1 MRNVWRKAC
10 DSSTGFLILK
20 HYSLKMVRGNSSHY
34 CYTGRT
40 GFLNHEKRLFHS
52 LLNPLLKESSF
63 QKMGQQQH
71 NGTSHHHHCQY
82 HHSVAA
88 PHNITTT
95 GSSNRS
101 CSSATMMMM
110 MNTTQ
115 ASIWMDED
123 YERVPIGSCLNEQT
137 KLQNSYVF
145 KDVYIENLMPR
156 KAKQEETAESIP
168 SHWVMKG
175 SKLLEF
181 KNPWDGFKQPSTGDV
196 FKFQREMA
204 LNKQIIPSNDELPQI
219 KPNINLLNNP
229 DIHSVRGDAPQV
241 TWIGHS
247 TFLIQYRGVNILTDP
262 VFSERCSPVQF
273 MGPNRIKP
281 LPITID
287 NLPTIHFVIISHN
300 HYDHLDYYA
309 ITALQ
314 KHHDPIILLP
324 YRMKYDWMEKFYNE
338 KNHSA
343 LSKLKL
349 MELDWWKST
358 SFNASIGLDKDSS
371 ERVESNFT
379 FTYMPAQHWSMRSGF
394 DRNEALWGSWGV
406 QCTFV
411 NPSSD
416 VSQTKSQS
424 ESIENVSN
432 TACNTLEIAE
442 NVKMEGVTSDSC
454 QTHTQEQHTE
464 EVNMNSN
471 DNIKSY
477 KMWFAGDTGYSKECF
492 TEIGNRFGP
501 IDLSF
506 IPIGAYEPRW
516 MMKYQ
521 HINPDEAVQIAL
533 DIKSKKQIS
542 MHWGTFILTTE
553 PIMQPKKDLE
563 ECLKQRGL
571 DSSFFVTMCHG
582 DTMLATSSNDIEST
596 SMAELSMNEKK
607 LVETVILA
615 ETISTQDRQAVIEEK
630 L

>member
-1 MRNVWRKAC
+1 
-10 DSSTGFLILK
+10 
-20 HYSLKMVRGNSSHY
+20 
-34 CYTGRT
+34 
-40 GFLNHEKRLFHS
+40 
-52 LLNPLLKESSF
+52 
-63 QKMGQQQH
+63 MGQQQH
-71 NGTSHHHHCQY
+71 GTNIHHRPHHASSTAGVGAQNTTTATGTSNNG
-82 HHSVAA
+82 S
-88 PHNITTT
+88 
-95 GSSNRS
+95 GSSMTN
-101 CSSATMMMM
+101 MMMM

-115 ASIWMDED
+115 ASIWMDEE
-123 YERVPIGSCLNEQT
+123 YERVPIGSCMDE
-137 KLQNSYVF
+137 KLKVQNPYVF

-156 KAKQEETAESIP
+156 KAKQEETPEAIP

-181 KNPWDGFKQPSTGDV
+181 KNPWDGFKQPSTSDV

-219 KPNINLLNNP
+219 KPNINLLNSP
-229 DIHSVRGDAPQV
+229 DMQSIRGDGAQV

-247 TFLIQYRGVNILTDP
+247 TFLVQYRGVNILTDP
-262 VFSERCSPVQF
+262 VFSDRCSPVQF

-281 LPITID
+281 LPITIE

-324 YRMKYDWMEKFYNE
+324 FRMKYDWMEKFYSE

-349 MELDWWKST
+349 IELDWWKST
-358 SFNASIGLDKDSS
+358 SFNVSMSTDKDSS

-379 FTYMPAQHWSMRSGF
+379 FTYFPAQHWSMRSGF

-406 QCTFV
+406 QCSFV
-411 NPSSD
+411 NTSLSD
-416 VSQTKSQS
+416 ASQTKSQS
-424 ESIENVSN
+424 ESIENTSTNV
-432 TACNTLEIAE
+432 CNTLELTE
-442 NVKMEGVTSDSC
+442 TVKMDTIDSC
-454 QTHTQEQHTE
+454 QSQTE
-464 EVNMNSN
+464 EANMNSN
-471 DNIKSY
+471 DNIKTY
-477 KMWFAGDTGYSKECF
+477 KMWFAGDTGYSKDCF

-501 IDLSF
+501 VDLSF

-516 MMKYQ
+516 MMKSQ

-563 ECLKQRGL
+563 ESLKQRGL

-582 DTMLATSSNDIEST
+582 DTMLATSNEST
-596 SMAELSMNEKK
+596 RSVDISTH
-607 LVETVILA
+607 ETVVEPVILT
-615 ETISTQDRQAVIEEK
+615 ETNAVIEEK
-630 L
+630 IQQMPLN